1 MISKEN
7 MGICSTI
14 EQSLQNKIAYKNV
27 IIKQLD
33 AKKAQ
38 YTKLKH
44 ELEVATSTQALI
56 QEAAQLTLSSIS
68 VKIDTIVTKVIQ
80 TVFSKPY
87 KFHLEFRILY
97 GKLATDM
104 YLERDGKRY
113 DPKSD
118 NGDGMVDIVALALR
132 VAVICL
138 DKRNLRRI
146 LILDEPCG
154 ALSVNFQEYLGKML
168 EYFREKLNFQIFMI
182 AAHGSNLNI
191 ESAKYFDVQNFIEN
205 GEY

>member
-1 MISKEN
+1 MNLEESMQICCELEEELFKCGAKRSVLEETVKED
-7 MGICSTI
+7 
-14 EQSLQNKIAYKNV
+14 EKRYQ
-27 IIKQLD
+27 
-33 AKKAQ
+33 
-38 YTKLKH
+38 KLKE
-44 ELEVATSTQALI
+44 ELDIAVKTQALI
-56 QEAAQLTLSSIS
+56 QEAAQITLSSIS
-68 VKIDTIVTKVIQ
+68 IKIDNIVTKVLQ
-80 TVFSKPY
+80 TVFSRPY
-87 KFHLEFRILY
+87 TFHLEFRILY

-113 DPKSD
+113 DPKID
-118 NGDGMVDIVALALR
+118 NGDGTVDIIALALR

-138 DKRNLRRI
+138 DKRNLRRL

-154 ALSVNFQEYLGKML
+154 ALSVNFQEYLGRML
-168 EYFREKLNFQIFMI
+168 EYFSKNLNFQIFMI